1 MIELSEKI
9 TLPSGREKSMFDT
22 AIPGQ
27 SLTKAPKSYPW
38 ESPPR
43 MTTAD
48 EAMDYY
54 FNRFDD
60 EEVLFN
66 LFALLEAKVPV
77 AKIVDT
83 MLLHGFSEGLY
94 TPEIAILI
102 AEDLMMTLALIA
114 EQADIEYDL
123 GAPEKSKNALKKAA
137 DLKEAIK
144 EREDMFMPKVEA
156 KLDEIRE
163 KRDGKGLMGPRETE

>member
-27 SLTKAPKSYPW
+27 SLTKEPKSYPW

-48 EAMDYY
+48 EVMDYY

-60 EEVLFN
+60 DEVLFN
-66 LFALLEAKVPV
+66 LFALLEAKVPLT
-77 AKIVDT
+77 KLVDV
-83 MLLHGFSEGLY
+83 MILHGFSEGLY
-94 TPEIAILI
+94 TPDLAILV
-102 AEDLMMTLALIA
+102 AEDLMMTIALIA
-114 EQADIEYDL
+114 DQAGIDYDL
-123 GAPEKSKNALKKAA
+123 GAPEKSKKALKKAA
-137 DLKEAIK
+137 NLKEAIK
-144 EREDMFMPKVEA
+144 EREDIFMPKVEA

>member
-1 MIELSEKI
+1 MIELSENI
-9 TLPSGREKSMFDT
+9 TLPSGRERSIFDT

-66 LFALLEAKVPV
+66 LFALLEAKVSLT
-77 AKIVDT
+77 KIVDT

-94 TPEIAILI
+94 TPDVAVLI
-102 AEDLMMTLALIA
+102 AEDLMMTITLIA
-114 EQADIEYDL
+114 EQADIDYEL
-123 GAPEKSKNALKKAA
+123 GAPEKSTQAFKKAA
-137 DLKEAIK
+137 DLKEALK
-144 EREDMFMPKVEA
+144 EREDMFMPQVEA

-163 KRDGKGLMGPRETE
+163 KREGKGLMGPKETE